1 MKCFA
6 IGAAMAAVLAA
17 SAAAETVHVVV
28 APPVSVTPLPADAN
42 PRPVALTRFAAN
54 IPPGTP
60 WRDDARS
67 PYFMVPCV
75 DGRVSL
81 WDERDNKAAGFDSFE
96 RIFREELKDAG
107 FRNGS
112 DPTNLFEEQRGS
124 DIQVGALVTGLRLKT
139 CSYITLVNTIVSG
152 SAAMDVEWQIYSVSQ
167 AKVLARITTHGGL
180 QLKEGRYVEGQG
192 PDITPLLRGVFADN
206 VRRLA
211 ADDQFRKI
219 VLSAPD
225 HPAPLAPSSM
235 SFSAVN
241 TATPMAA
248 AVKSVVSIYGG
259 DGMGSGV
266 LVSPEGYILTN
277 RHVAGDG
284 GQVRV
289 RWADGTESIGDVVRS
304 DARRDVA
311 LVRAAPKASPLAI
324 RNTPLQLGETV
335 FAIGTPLKAEFANTL
350 TRGIVSG
357 TRLIDGLPMIQ
368 SDVAIDHGNSGGPL
382 LDEQGRITAL
392 AVSRYEEDGV
402 GHSINFFIPIDDAL
416 KALNLVAMTQAGPAA
431 PAGAG
436 TVTSQ
441 K

>member
-1 MKCFA
+1 
-6 IGAAMAAVLAA
+6 
-17 SAAAETVHVVV
+17 
-28 APPVSVTPLPADAN
+28 
-42 PRPVALTRFAAN
+42 
-54 IPPGTP
+54 
-60 WRDDARS
+60 
-67 PYFMVPCV
+67 
-75 DGRVSL
+75 
-81 WDERDNKAAGFDSFE
+81 
-96 RIFREELKDAG
+96 
-107 FRNGS
+107 
-112 DPTNLFEEQRGS
+112 
-124 DIQVGALVTGLRLKT
+124 
-139 CSYITLVNTIVSG
+139 
-152 SAAMDVEWQIYSVSQ
+152 
-167 AKVLARITTHGGL
+167 
-180 QLKEGRYVEGQG
+180 
-192 PDITPLLRGVFADN
+192 
-206 VRRLA
+206 
-211 ADDQFRKI
+211 
-219 VLSAPD
+219 
-225 HPAPLAPSSM
+225 
-235 SFSAVN
+235 
-241 TATPMAA
+241 
-248 AVKSVVSIYGG
+248 
-259 DGMGSGV
+259 
-266 LVSPEGYILTN
+266 
-277 RHVAGDG
+277 
-284 GQVRV
+284 VRV